1 MHEIG
6 SPLGGEVS
14 GHLFIGEN
22 YYGFDDAPLVA
33 LKALSIFSQSDKSVS
48 EIFGEFPNLFATP
61 EIILS
66 APDNLK
72 FGMIDEMVEIFSDKY
87 EVVTLDGVRASFDNG
102 WGMVR
107 ASNTQPAI
115 TLRFESYSKE
125 DLVKYMKIFKEQLDK
140 HPEVDQSKL
149 DAQIERFSS

>member
-1 MHEIG
+1 M
-6 SPLGGEVS
+6 
-14 GHLFIGEN
+14 
-22 YYGFDDAPLVA
+22 
-33 LKALSIFSQSDKSVS
+33 
-48 EIFGEFPNLFATP
+48 
-61 EIILS
+61 
-66 APDNLK
+66 
-72 FGMIDEMVEIFSDKY
+72 
-87 EVVTLDGVRASFDNG
+87 TLDGVRAAFDNG

-115 TLRFESYSKE
+115 TLRFESYSKD